1 MQASKWGLS
10 AAPMLFVLLFNPALT
25 LPTTKQ
31 PIEIHQ
37 REVVQVGSG
46 PRTENF
52 PIILYHHIRPLTSDM
67 SRLARDLSVT
77 PDAFEEQLRHLA
89 SHNYDSMPLR
99 DFAANLSVNL
109 PIPQNSFA
117 LTFDDGYQ
125 DFYTHAWP
133 LLKQYRMHATLFVI
147 INRIGTPD
155 YVTWE
160 QIKELAASELV
171 SIESHTLNH
180 PQLDKL
186 TLKKAR
192 FEIEQSKKILEQQ
205 LGHPVALFCY
215 PYGSYTQEIAKAV
228 KQAGYNAA
236 ITTKGGTTHS
246 RHSLFELRRVRLSTS
261 DTGTVLER
269 KILSFFGQ
277 KTP

>member
-1 MQASKWGLS
+1 MQTFKWRLK
-10 AAPMLFVLLFNPALT
+10 AVPMLFVLAFNPALT
-25 LPTTKQ
+25 LHAAKA

-37 REVVQVGSG
+37 REAVHTENSS
-46 PRTENF
+46 RSENF
-52 PIILYHHIRPLTSDM
+52 PIILYHHIRPLTPNM
-67 SRLARDLSVT
+67 SQLARGLSVT
-77 PDAFEEQLRHLA
+77 PSVFEEQLRYLT

-99 DFAANLSVNL
+99 DFAANVTAKL
-109 PIPQNSFA
+109 PIQSKSFA
-117 LTFDDGYQ
+117 LTFDDGYG

-133 LLKQYRMHATLFVI
+133 LLKRYKVHGTLFVI

-160 QIKELAASELV
+160 QVKELDASGLV

-180 PQLDKL
+180 PQLSNL
-186 TLKKAR
+186 TQQKAI
-192 FEIEQSKKILEQQ
+192 FEIEQSKKILEQR
-205 LGHPVALFCY
+205 LGHSVTLFCY
-215 PYGSYTQEIAKAV
+215 PYGRYTQEIAKAV
-228 KQAGYNAA
+228 KQAGYSAA

-246 RHSLFELRRVRLSTS
+246 PHSLFELRRVRLSTS

-269 KILSFFGQ
+269 KVLSFFGQ